1 MHVIIPTRNR
11 ANTLQWSLRTALNQH
26 YQPYTIW
33 VSDNCSTDNT
43 AEVIAAEKD
52 PRIQYI
58 RPETPLSMSSH
69 WEFALDHIR
78 EGYVMI
84 LGDDDGLYAD
94 AVGHAARLLKQHS
107 AVAIRWGYAPYLWPG
122 IGNIYFHPVHDT
134 VGFQSTQSVLEQV
147 RNDVG
152 KIRMLPGFY
161 WGFVDI
167 AVYKKIKARDG
178 MFFNSSIPDYYS
190 ASVLSGEIERFLY
203 TEAALSIG
211 GTSPKSL
218 GVSFVAHEKE
228 KEGGR
233 KEFFTQLDK
242 PVHPK
247 IVFGKDGITALADP
261 YLHASDR
268 STNLPEL
275 NISAMLEKSLRLVA
289 GGASKEKYD
298 ETVLVLKEI
307 AQRNKLNSIIDR
319 LIALNPYAGID
330 STTRKGSYSI
340 GLNAI
345 RFFPQDYGFTNV
357 YEVSMLGSQFQKNLK
372 FTGSFRQNKVTFL
385 LSRIKGILFVTWVAL
400 FTSQR
405 KYLLRRYLYSFIGR

>member
-11 ANTLQWSLRTALNQH
+11 ADTLQCALRTALNQH
-26 YQPYTIW
+26 YQPYKIW
-33 VSDNCSTDNT
+33 VSDNCSIDNT
-43 AEVIAAEKD
+43 ADIVAAIKD
-52 PRIQYI
+52 SRVQYI
-58 RPETPLSMSSH
+58 RPEKSLSMSSH
-69 WEFALDHIR
+69 WEFALDHIS

-94 AVGHAARLLKQHS
+94 AVDHAARLLQQHN
-107 AVAIRWGYAPYLWPG
+107 ATAICWGYAPYLWPG
-122 IGNIYFHPVHDT
+122 IGNIFFHPLYDT
-134 VGFQSTQSVLEQV
+134 VGFQTTHSVLEQV

-161 WGFVDI
+161 WGFIDI
-167 AVYKKIKARDG
+167 KFYKIIKARDG
-178 MFFNSSIPDYYS
+178 SFFNSSIPDYYS
-190 ASVLSGEIERFLY
+190 AAVLSGVIDRYLY
-203 TEAALSIG
+203 TQSALSIG

-233 KEFFTQLDK
+233 NEFFTQLDT

-261 YLHASDR
+261 YFHAFDR
-268 STNLPEL
+268 STTLPEL
-275 NISAMLEKSLRLVA
+275 NLLAVLEKSLKLVA

-298 ETVLVLKEI
+298 ETVAVLKEI
-307 AQRNKLNSIIDR
+307 ANRNNLTDAFHR
-319 LIALNPYAGID
+319 LMTLNPYVGQ
-330 STTRKGSYSI
+330 STITRKGSYSI

-345 RFFPQDYGFTNV
+345 RFFPEEHGFTNV
-357 YEVSMLGSQFQKNLK
+357 YEVSKLGSRFQQQLK
-372 FTGSFRQNKVTFL
+372 FTGQYRQSKLTFL
-385 LSRIKGILFVTWVAL
+385 TSRIKGILLVTWLAF
-400 FTSQR
+400 FTDQR